1 MGSDS
6 GDYVR
11 YRDILRGE
19 RLPAAFVDL
28 DRFDANVAYV
38 ASTQRATGKRVRVA
52 SKSLRCVELI
62 RRIFT
67 RGGETYRGI
76 LGFTLEEA
84 AFLVER
90 GFDDI
95 LVAYPTVQPSDLAL
109 LADLTAAGKRISL
122 VVDAPG
128 HLQRLSAAGQRAGVT
143 LNACLEV
150 DLSYRPLRTSLH
162 LGARRSPIRTP
173 AEALALAKDA
183 RSLPGVRIDAVMGYE
198 GHIASTNDDLP
209 GARLKNR
216 MIRLMKRASVP
227 ELTHRR
233 TAVVQALRDA
243 GVSLR
248 VVNGG
253 GSGSLLSSGRDPS
266 LTEVTAGSA
275 FYGPGLFH
283 HFRDVHFQPAA
294 YFAVQV
300 VRKPAAGMVT
310 CLGGGYA
317 ASGAAGPDKLPR
329 PVLPPGMRLLPLEG
343 AGEVQ
348 TPLTL
353 PADGPELNVGDP
365 VIFQHAKA
373 GELAERFNA
382 LLLIRGDRIVERVP
396 TYRGEGVA
404 FL

>member
-1 MGSDS
+1 MVSDS

-28 DRFDANVAYV
+28 DRFDANVACV

-67 RGGETYRGI
+67 RGGASYRGI
-76 LGFTLEEA
+76 LGFTVEEA
-84 AFLVER
+84 AFLVDR

-95 LVAYPTVQPSDLAL
+95 LIAYPTVQPSDLAL
-109 LADLTAAGKRISL
+109 LAGLTAAGKQVSL
-122 VVDAPG
+122 VADSVA
-128 HLQRLSAAGQRAGVT
+128 HLERLSAAGERAGVT

-150 DLSYRPLRTSLH
+150 DLSYRPFRTSLH
-162 LGARRSPIRTP
+162 LGARRSPVRTP
-173 AEALALAKDA
+173 AEALALAHAA
-183 RSLPGVRIDAVMGYE
+183 RSMKGVRIDAIMGYE

-209 GARLKNR
+209 GERLKNR
-216 MIRLMKRASVP
+216 LVRLMKRASIP
-227 ELTHRR
+227 ELTRRR
-233 TAVVQALRDA
+233 TAVVRALREA
-243 GVSLR
+243 GATLR

-253 GSGSLLSSGRDPS
+253 GSGSLVSSGRDPS

-275 FYGPGLFH
+275 LYGPALFH
-283 HFRDVHFQPAA
+283 HFREVHFQPAA
-294 YFAVQV
+294 FFAVQV
-300 VRKPAAGMVT
+300 VRRPAPGLVT

-353 PADGPELNVGDP
+353 PPDGPELKIGDP

-382 LLLIRGDRIVERVP
+382 LLLIRGDRIVERAP
-396 TYRGEGVA
+396 TYRGEGAA

>member
-1 MGSDS
+1 MGIDP
-6 GDYVR
+6 GDYVH
-11 YRDILRGE
+11 YRDLLKGE

-38 ASTQRATGKRVRVA
+38 ASTQRATGKRIRVA
-52 SKSLRCVELI
+52 SKSLRCTALI
-62 RRIFT
+62 RRIFA
-67 RGGETYRGI
+67 RGGASYRGI
-76 LGFTLEEA
+76 LGFTVEEA
-84 AFLVER
+84 AFLAER
-90 GFDDI
+90 GFDDL
-95 LVAYPTVQPSDLAL
+95 LVAYPTVQPSDLSL
-109 LADLTAAGKRISL
+109 LSRLTASGKQVSL
-122 VVDAPG
+122 VVDAPA
-128 HLQRLSAAGQRAGVT
+128 HLERLSAAGERAGVT
-143 LNACLEV
+143 LSACLEV
-150 DLSYRPLRTSLH
+150 DLSYRPFRTSLH

-173 AEALALAKDA
+173 AEALALAHAA

-216 MIRLMKRASVP
+216 VIRLMKRASVP
-227 ELTHRR
+227 ELTQRR
-233 TAVVQALRDA
+233 AAVVRALRNA

-253 GSGSLLSSGRDPS
+253 GSGSLVSSGRDPS

-275 FYGPGLFH
+275 FYGPALFH
-283 HFRDVHFQPAA
+283 HFHDVHFQPAA
-294 YFAVQV
+294 FFAVQV
-300 VRKPAAGMVT
+300 VRKPADGMVT